1 MKKILVLDDELEVDF
16 IFKAMFE
23 DELNTKEIDIDFSA
37 NPKNVLDNF
46 LKRHEVYDYILCDIN
61 MPLMN
66 GVQFVRSMRENSYD
80 GRIAFMSAYSKEE
93 YATVME
99 EYDVNYFIEKP
110 INFHEV
116 KKLLS
121 MPNA

>member
-23 DELNTKEIDIDFSA
+23 DEINTHEIDIDFSA
-37 NPKNVLDNF
+37 NPKNALDNF
-46 LKRHEVYDYILCDIN
+46 LKKHEVYDYILCDIN

-99 EYDVNYFIEKP
+99 EYNVNYFIEKP
-110 INFHEV
+110 INFREV

-121 MPNA
+121 MPNV